1 MPNYATTTIIGHLGK
16 DPELSAAG
24 EHPLCRFSVAV
35 TRKRKSGDITTW
47 WNVTAWRQSA
57 TIAAQYLKK
66 GSAVCIVGTPYLESY
81 EKDGVTKQALKL
93 EATDVVLLG
102 RSEGE
107 SAPATAA
114 RTASTAPK
122 ATPPSIDDDL
132 PF

>member
-57 TIAAQYLKK
+57 TIASQYLKK
-66 GSAVCIVGTPYLESY
+66 GSAVCVIGTPYLETY
-81 EKDGVTKQALKL
+81 EKDGVAKQALKL

-102 RSEGE
+102 RNEGE
-107 SAPATAA
+107 AAPA
-114 RTASTAPK
+114 K
-122 ATPPSIDDDL
+122 ATTATKAAAAPAVDDDL